1 MVSVT
6 ERRGTKSYTLRDLR
20 NGNVVKNVTQKS
32 ARRLWH
38 YAISSY
44 AQLPADLNQAEIVW
58 QGDFGLLKM
67 SKQNKR
73 GRYDL
78 VQRTPEGYR
87 YYYGVTEDGIHGPW
101 KTLVGQDD
109 E

>member
-1 MVSVT
+1 
-6 ERRGTKSYTLRDLR
+6 
-20 NGNVVKNVTQKS
+20 
-32 ARRLWH
+32 
-38 YAISSY
+38 
-44 AQLPADLNQAEIVW
+44 
-58 QGDFGLLKM
+58 M
-67 SKQNKR
+67 SKPNKS

-101 KTLVGQDD
+101 KMLVGQDD